1 METWNRLT
9 VTRGE
14 WEEDNGGKEGKR
26 LVEEHVRMI
35 HGHGQQCGD

>member
-14 WEEDNGGKEGKR
+14 WEEDNGGKKGK
-26 LVEEHVRMI
+26 VVDEERV
-35 HGHGQQCGD
+35 